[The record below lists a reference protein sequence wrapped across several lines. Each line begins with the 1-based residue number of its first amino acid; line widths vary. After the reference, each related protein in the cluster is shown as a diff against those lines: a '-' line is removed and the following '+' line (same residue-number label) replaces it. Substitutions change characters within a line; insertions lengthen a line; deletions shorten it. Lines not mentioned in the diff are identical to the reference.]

1 MSNIAEKIS
10 EAVKTLPDQDA
21 AEVLNFVEI
30 LKARQAKS
38 QLGVTEQSTEADDW
52 SEFEKFAG
60 AWSGKFNRE
69 ECYDRPSLR

>member
-30 LKARQAKS
+30 LKARQAKR